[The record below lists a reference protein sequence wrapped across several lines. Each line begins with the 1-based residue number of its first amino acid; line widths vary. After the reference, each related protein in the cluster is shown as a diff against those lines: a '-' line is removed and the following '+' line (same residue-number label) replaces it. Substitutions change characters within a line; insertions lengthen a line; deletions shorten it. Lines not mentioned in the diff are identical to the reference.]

1 MTKKQWQILTLMTIS
16 VLTVIGINTEVMG
29 AEDVVIRCGSFRM
42 GISHKDIVTFAETGK
57 KSGNLEIYF
66 NATKQDPKIMQRVLK
81 QNIPV
86 DGVMLSKVLNHSWSS
101 FLLNPLA
108 EVITTPSDSASMQSL
123 RGALVLSA
131 LNDNQLSILEII
143 ENYPTAEVHLQGDK
157 ILETYQTLE
166 NIMGSIG
173 KWGKEEK

>member
-1 MTKKQWQILTLMTIS
+1 MIRKRWYIFTLITVS
-16 VLTVIGINTEVMG
+16 VFTVMGINTKVEG
-29 AEDVVIRCGSFRM
+29 AENVVIRYGSFRM
-42 GISHKDIVTFAETGK
+42 GISRQDLVTFAETGE
-57 KSGNLEIYF
+57 KSGNLETYF
-66 NATKQDPKIMQRVLK
+66 SKTKQDPKMMQRVLK

-108 EVITTPSDSASMQSL
+108 EVITTPSDRASMQSL

-157 ILETYQTLE
+157 MLETYQTLE
-166 NIMGSIG
+166 NLIGSIT
-173 KWGKEEK
+173 KWGKKEN